1 MLEFAGAIVL
11 GLTLL
16 FGALSDMIG
25 PIDFPKLPKMSQAA
39 PANTSTRTSL
49 RAVDAETVS
58 ETEII
63 EP

>member
-1 MLEFAGAIVL
+1 MGNFLGMLIL
-11 GLTLL
+11 GLTML
-16 FGALSDMIG
+16 FGALADMIG